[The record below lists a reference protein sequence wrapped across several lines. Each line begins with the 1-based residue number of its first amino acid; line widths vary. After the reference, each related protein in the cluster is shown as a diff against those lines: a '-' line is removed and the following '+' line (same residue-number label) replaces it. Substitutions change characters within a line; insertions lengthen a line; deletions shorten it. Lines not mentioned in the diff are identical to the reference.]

1 MYYLYEVSS
10 TYIIGKDGRP
20 DHLKSYK
27 TMSAAK
33 AAQSRLRK
41 LWLAIEFD
49 GCYDNDPLLRYAIA
63 ESAYFH
69 KLIEKTRTAKNLMS
83 GVEFKEPV
91 NTPGYMS
98 PRSESYWSM

>member
-1 MYYLYEVSS
+1 MYYLYERSS

-27 TMSAAK
+27 DMSAAK
-33 AAQSRLRK
+33 AAQTRLRK
-41 LWLAIEFD
+41 LWLATRDSWEA
-49 GCYDNDPLLRYAIA
+49 NDPLFRYAIA
-63 ESAYFH
+63 ESAFFH
-69 KLIEKTRTAKNLMS
+69 SKIEKTRTAKNLMS
-83 GVEFKEPV
+83 GAKFKEPV